1 MPLTAEEKEAI
12 VSQVVAILR
21 AEDKRER
28 IAALREQ
35 VMAEHPEEE
44 RDGISDAVYAVVQ
57 AVEELYG

>member
-21 AEDKRER
+21 ADDKPER

-35 VMAEHPEEE
+35 VMRERPEAE
-44 RDGISDAVYAVVQ
+44 RDSIADAVYAVVQ
-57 AVEELYG
+57 AIDELYG